1 MNKKGEKTK
10 KRIKDINKKG
20 EKTKKGIKDINKK
33 GEKTKN
39 IKYIKKIKNK

>member
-20 EKTKKGIKDINKK
+20 EKTK
-33 GEKTKN
+33 N